1 MGLTRGFIR
10 GKALATTDDLNSK
23 ANSSHTHS
31 TSQITSGTLPLA
43 RGGTGVTSISALKSA
58 LGISSSS
65 GAQLAIATGAVSIT
79 TSFSPKLAIVVVA
92 GDGGTEHVA
101 YGFTIRGQ
109 AGGNDDCMP
118 MVIYNQDDTG
128 TDKHYL
134 DITWRSNG
142 ISLGNTKW
150 VDRFYNIAVFGY

>member
-1 MGLTRGFIR
+1 MT
-10 GKALATTDDLNSK
+10 DLNGK

-65 GAQLAIATGAVSIT
+65 SGAQLAIAAEATSIT
-79 TSFSPKLAIVVVA
+79 TTFSPRLAIVVVS
-92 GDGGTEHVA
+92 DEGGTGHAA
-101 YGFTIRGQ
+101 YGFAIRGQ
-109 AGGNDDCMP
+109 AGGNDGCIP
-118 MVIYNQDDTG
+118 MVIYNQDDSG

-134 DITWRSNG
+134 EITWRSNG

-150 VDRFYNIAVFGY
+150 ITGFYNIAVFGY

>member
-1 MGLTRGFIR
+1 MT
-10 GKALATTDDLNSK
+10 DLNGK

-31 TSQITSGTLPLA
+31 TSDITSGTLPLA

-65 GAQLAIATGAVSIT
+65 SGAQLAIATQATSIT
-79 TSFSPKLAIVVVA
+79 TTFSPKLAIVVVA
-92 GDGGTEHVA
+92 DDGGTEHVA

-118 MVIYNQDDTG
+118 MVIYNQDDAG

-150 VDRFYNIAVFGY
+150 VNRFYNIAVFGY